1 MKAQL
6 LLRPPDEMKEFLRN
20 TAKQRGQTMN
30 QLILGILWNWINQP
44 ERHIKAARRERVKEV
59 EQVSV
64 GANIRTRREAAG
76 LSQGYVARLAGI
88 PHAVLCQIER
98 GKKDP
103 SLQVSREIA
112 AVLCCKLDDLLAEK

>member
-1 MKAQL
+1 MGEGTRAQ
-6 LLRPPDEMKEFLRN
+6 K
-20 TAKQRGQTMN
+20 T
-30 QLILGILWNWINQP
+30 
-44 ERHIKAARRERVKEV
+44 ARRERVKEV

-103 SLQVSREIA
+103 SLHVSREIA

>member
-1 MKAQL
+1 MQELEKHYCL
-6 LLRPPDEMKEFLRN
+6 
-20 TAKQRGQTMN
+20 
-30 QLILGILWNWINQP
+30 
-44 ERHIKAARRERVKEV
+44 KEV

-98 GKKDP
+98 GKNDP

>member
-1 MKAQL
+1 MGDRKEVPEASAYSDTGAGTGL
-6 LLRPPDEMKEFLRN
+6 LHRRPLRKR
-20 TAKQRGQTMN
+20 TKRR
-30 QLILGILWNWINQP
+30 I
-44 ERHIKAARRERVKEV
+44 RKAARRERVKEV

-103 SLQVSREIA
+103 SLHVSREIA